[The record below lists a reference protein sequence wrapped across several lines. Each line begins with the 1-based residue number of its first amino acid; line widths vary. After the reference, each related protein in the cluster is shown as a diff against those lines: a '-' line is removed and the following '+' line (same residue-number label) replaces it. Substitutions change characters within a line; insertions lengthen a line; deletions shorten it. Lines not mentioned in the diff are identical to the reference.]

1 MHKMTTTGKRYVLN
15 KLDLAKHPEI
25 IELLNDLINSGE
37 IAEVKK
43 ERGRDGNPTIAV
55 VKIRRNLIYPPKA

>member
-1 MHKMTTTGKRYVLN
+1 MQKMSRYGKEYTLN

-25 IELLNDLINSGE
+25 IEILNELINSGE
-37 IAEVKK
+37 IAEIKR
-43 ERGRDGNPTIAV
+43 ERGRDGNPCIAV

>member
-1 MHKMTTTGKRYVLN
+1 MHKLTDFVRSATLS
-15 KLDLAKHPEI
+15 KLDLAKQPEI

-37 IAEVKK
+37 IAEIKR
-43 ERGRDGNPTIAV
+43 ERGRDGNPCIAV

>member
-1 MHKMTTTGKRYVLN
+1 ME

-25 IELLNDLINSGE
+25 IQLLNELINSGE

-43 ERGRDGNPTIAV
+43 ERGRDGLPTIAV

>member
-1 MHKMTTTGKRYVLN
+1 MSR
-15 KLDLAKHPEI
+15 LDLADHPEI